1 MDIDLL
7 SKIVKELILDNDE
20 VALPGIGSFI
30 AEIVPSVFS
39 DKGYT
44 INPPYRRLSFR
55 QKGSGDENMVIDFYA
70 RCNNIDTPTASRIIR
85 EFLEE
90 MRHVLETKKSIVF
103 PGLGKLRAT
112 KENYFFFVA
121 DEDLDIYP
129 EGFGLEPISLK
140 THEETPAEV
149 SATMAALRSILNPEE
164 KEEEAATAKGEEKAA
179 ESDVETEAESGR
191 AGEPEEAAED
201 DAEEATTAPAEAN
214 ADEAESNHEEA
225 KVNAADAKMEED
237 GTNASEAET
246 PTTGT
251 EKAAPAEANTE
262 EVEAN
267 VNEPATE
274 EVNEP
279 AEVNAPAE
287 PTGDNATSA
296 GSNPLNDNDLAINAK
311 TAENAGPVE
320 NTEPEPAEVPMPDN
334 KAGVTRPATATTTT
348 SADTATTTTAT
359 TAQATS
365 QKPAGSK
372 TWQVIKWTVII
383 LVILA
388 VTALLTFIIL
398 AHIAPDF
405 IDSILYTPEELE
417 ILNL

>member
-90 MRHVLETKKSIVF
+90 MRRVLETKKSIVF

-191 AGEPEEAAED
+191 AEEPEEAETVT
-201 DAEEATTAPAEAN
+201 EETTTAPAEAN
-214 ADEAESNHEEA
+214 ADEAEANQEEA

-237 GTNASEAET
+237 GINASETET
-246 PTTGT
+246 QTTDT
-251 EKAAPAEANTE
+251 EEAAPAEANTE

-274 EVNEP
+274 EVNVT
-279 AEVNAPAE
+279 AEQTE
-287 PTGDNATSA
+287 DNATPA
-296 GSNPLNDNDLAINAK
+296 GDNPVNVNDLAANTETVDNARP
-311 TAENAGPVE
+311 AENA
-320 NTEPEPAEVPMPDN
+320 EPEPAEVPMTDN
-334 KAGVTRPATATTTT
+334 KSGATMPATTTART
-348 SADTATTTTAT
+348 
-359 TAQATS
+359 TS

-372 TWQVIKWTVII
+372 TWQVIKWTLII

>member
-90 MRHVLETKKSIVF
+90 MRRVLETKKSIVF

-164 KEEEAATAKGEEKAA
+164 AETVTEETAKAEE
-179 ESDVETEAESGR
+179 VNR
-191 AGEPEEAAED
+191 PEEATA
-201 DAEEATTAPAEAN
+201 APAEAN
-214 ADEAESNHEEA
+214 ADEAVANQEEA
-225 KVNAADAKMEED
+225 KVNAA
-237 GTNASEAET
+237 
-246 PTTGT
+246 
-251 EKAAPAEANTE
+251 
-262 EVEAN
+262 
-267 VNEPATE
+267 

-279 AEVNAPAE
+279 AEVNAPVE
-287 PTGDNATSA
+287 PTGDNATPS
-296 GSNPLNDNDLAINAK
+296 GDNPVNVNDLAANAE
-311 TAENAGPVE
+311 TAEN
-320 NTEPEPAEVPMPDN
+320 TESESAEVPMTDN
-334 KAGVTRPATATTTT
+334 KSGATMPATTTT
-348 SADTATTTTAT
+348 STAT
-359 TAQATS
+359 TAQTTS

-372 TWQVIKWTVII
+372 TWQVIKWIVII

-405 IDSILYTPEELE
+405 IDSILYTQEELE

>member
-90 MRHVLETKKSIVF
+90 MRRVLETKKSIVF

-164 KEEEAATAKGEEKAA
+164 AETVTEETAKAEE
-179 ESDVETEAESGR
+179 VNR
-191 AGEPEEAAED
+191 PEEITA
-201 DAEEATTAPAEAN
+201 APAESNAKEAVAN
-214 ADEAESNHEEA
+214 QEEA

-246 PTTGT
+246 PTTDT
-251 EKAAPAEANTE
+251 EEAAPADTNTE
-262 EVEAN
+262 EVEVN

-287 PTGDNATSA
+287 PTGGNATPA
-296 GSNPLNDNDLAINAK
+296 GDNPVNVNDLAANAK
-311 TAENAGPVE
+311 TAENAETAE
-320 NTEPEPAEVPMPDN
+320 NTKSEPSEVPMTDN
-334 KAGVTRPATATTTT
+334 KSGATMPTTTTT
-348 SADTATTTTAT
+348 STATTV
-359 TAQATS
+359 QATS
-365 QKPAGSK
+365 KKPAGSK

-405 IDSILYTPEELE
+405 IDTILYTPEELE

>member
-90 MRHVLETKKSIVF
+90 MRRVLETKKSIVF

-164 KEEEAATAKGEEKAA
+164 AETVTA
-179 ESDVETEAESGR
+179 EAE
-191 AGEPEEAAED
+191 ET
-201 DAEEATTAPAEAN
+201 TTALAEAN
-214 ADEAESNHEEA
+214 ADEAEANQEEA

-237 GTNASEAET
+237 GANASEAET
-246 PTTGT
+246 QTTET
-251 EKAAPAEANTE
+251 EEAAPAEANTE
-262 EVEAN
+262 EVE
-267 VNEPATE
+267 VN
-274 EVNEP
+274 VNEP

-287 PTGDNATSA
+287 QTEDNATPA
-296 GSNPLNDNDLAINAK
+296 GDNPVNDNDLAANAK
-311 TAENAGPVE
+311 TAENAETVE
-320 NTEPEPAEVPMPDN
+320 NTESEPAEVPMTDN
-334 KAGVTRPATATTTT
+334 KSGATMPATTTT
-348 SADTATTTTAT
+348 STAT

-405 IDSILYTPEELE
+405 IDTILYTPEELE

>member
-164 KEEEAATAKGEEKAA
+164 AETETEETAKAEE
-179 ESDVETEAESGR
+179 VNR
-191 AGEPEEAAED
+191 PEET
-201 DAEEATTAPAEAN
+201 TTAPAEGNAKEAVAN
-214 ADEAESNHEEA
+214 QEEA
-225 KVNAADAKMEED
+225 KVNAADAKMKED
-237 GTNASEAET
+237 GTNASETETQTTETAE
-246 PTTGT
+246 
-251 EKAAPAEANTE
+251 AAPAEANTE
-262 EVEAN
+262 EVDAN

-287 PTGDNATSA
+287 QTEDNATPS
-296 GSNPLNDNDLAINAK
+296 GDNPVNVNDLAANAK
-311 TAENAGPVE
+311 TDGNAETAENTKSE
-320 NTEPEPAEVPMPDN
+320 TAEVPMTDN
-334 KAGVTRPATATTTT
+334 KSGATMPATTTT
-348 SADTATTTTAT
+348 STAT

>member
-70 RCNNIDTPTASRIIR
+70 RWNNIDTPTASRIIR

-90 MRHVLETKKSIVF
+90 MRRVLETKKSIVF

-164 KEEEAATAKGEEKAA
+164 AETVTEETAKAEE
-179 ESDVETEAESGR
+179 
-191 AGEPEEAAED
+191 
-201 DAEEATTAPAEAN
+201 AEEATTASAEAN
-214 ADEAESNHEEA
+214 ADEAEANQEEA

-246 PTTGT
+246 QTAGT
-251 EKAAPAEANTE
+251 EEAAPAEANTK
-262 EVEAN
+262 EVEVN
-267 VNEPATE
+267 VNEPAE
-274 EVNEP
+274 I
-279 AEVNAPAE
+279 NAPAE
-287 PTGDNATSA
+287 PTGDNATPS
-296 GSNPLNDNDLAINAK
+296 GDNQVNVNDLAANAE
-311 TAENAGPVE
+311 TAEN
-320 NTEPEPAEVPMPDN
+320 TESEPAEVPMTDN
-334 KAGVTRPATATTTT
+334 KSGATMPATTTT
-348 SADTATTTTAT
+348 STATTV
-359 TAQATS
+359 QATS

-405 IDSILYTPEELE
+405 IDTILYTPEELE

>member
-164 KEEEAATAKGEEKAA
+164 A
-179 ESDVETEAESGR
+179 ETVT
-191 AGEPEEAAED
+191 
-201 DAEEATTAPAEAN
+201 EEATAAPAEAN
-214 ADEAESNHEEA
+214 QEEAEANQEEA

-237 GTNASEAET
+237 GTNASETET
-246 PTTGT
+246 QTAGT
-251 EKAAPAEANTE
+251 EEAAPAEANTE
-262 EVEAN
+262 EVEVN

-274 EVNEP
+274 EANEP
-279 AEVNAPAE
+279 VEVNAPAE
-287 PTGDNATSA
+287 PTEDNATPS
-296 GSNPLNDNDLAINAK
+296 GDNPVNVNDLAANAETVK
-311 TAENAGPVE
+311 NAGPAE
-320 NTEPEPAEVPMPDN
+320 NTESEPAEVPMTDN
-334 KAGVTRPATATTTT
+334 KSGATMPATTTT
-348 SADTATTTTAT
+348 STAT

-405 IDSILYTPEELE
+405 IDTILYTPEELE

>member
-164 KEEEAATAKGEEKAA
+164 AETATA
-179 ESDVETEAESGR
+179 ETAEAE
-191 AGEPEEAAED
+191 EVNKPEEAETVT
-201 DAEEATTAPAEAN
+201 EEATAASAEDNAKEAVAN
-214 ADEAESNHEEA
+214 QEEA
-225 KVNAADAKMEED
+225 KVNAAEAKMEEN
-237 GTNASEAET
+237 GTNASETET
-246 PTTGT
+246 QTADT
-251 EKAAPAEANTE
+251 EEAAPAEANTE
-262 EVEAN
+262 EVEVN
-267 VNEPATE
+267 VNEPVTE

-287 PTGDNATSA
+287 PTEDNATPS
-296 GSNPLNDNDLAINAK
+296 GDNPVNVNDLAANAE
-311 TAENAGPVE
+311 TVENAGPAE
-320 NTEPEPAEVPMPDN
+320 NTKSEPS
-334 KAGVTRPATATTTT
+334 ATTV
-348 SADTATTTTAT
+348 
-359 TAQATS
+359 QATS

>member
-90 MRHVLETKKSIVF
+90 MRRVLETKKSIVF

-179 ESDVETEAESGR
+179 ESDVKTEAESGR
-191 AGEPEEAAED
+191 AEEAAED
-201 DAEEATTAPAEAN
+201 EA
-214 ADEAESNHEEA
+214 
-225 KVNAADAKMEED
+225 
-237 GTNASEAET
+237 NASEAET
-246 PTTGT
+246 PTTDT
-251 EKAAPAEANTE
+251 EEAAPAEANTE
-262 EVEAN
+262 DVEAN

-274 EVNEP
+274 EANEP
-279 AEVNAPAE
+279 AEVNVPAE
-287 PTGDNATSA
+287 PTGDNAMPA
-296 GSNPLNDNDLAINAK
+296 DDNPVNDNDLAANAE
-311 TAENAGPVE
+311 TAENAKS
-320 NTEPEPAEVPMPDN
+320 EPAEVPMTDN
-334 KAGVTRPATATTTT
+334 KSGATMPATTTT
-348 SADTATTTTAT
+348 STATPAT
-359 TAQATS
+359 TTS

-372 TWQVIKWTVII
+372 TWQVIKWIMII

>member
-55 QKGSGDENMVIDFYA
+55 QNGSGDENMVIDFYA

-90 MRHVLETKKSIVF
+90 MRRVLETKKSIVF

-164 KEEEAATAKGEEKAA
+164 EIEEANKPAETAEATN
-179 ESDVETEAESGR
+179 
-191 AGEPEEAAED
+191 
-201 DAEEATTAPAEAN
+201 AEETTTAPAE
-214 ADEAESNHEEA
+214 
-225 KVNAADAKMEED
+225 VNAEVAETDQEKNEVNAEEADAKGAENEE
-237 GTNASEAET
+237 
-246 PTTGT
+246 
-251 EKAAPAEANTE
+251 AAPAETNAE
-262 EVEAN
+262 EV
-267 VNEPATE
+267 

-287 PTGDNATSA
+287 QTEDNATPA
-296 GSNPLNDNDLAINAK
+296 GDNPLNINDLAANAETAGNTK
-311 TAENAGPVE
+311 TVE
-320 NTEPEPAEVPMPDN
+320 NTESEPAEVPMTDN
-334 KAGVTRPATATTTT
+334 KAGATVPATTTTSTATTATATTTT
-348 SADTATTTTAT
+348 TVQT
-359 TAQATS
+359 TS

>member
-90 MRHVLETKKSIVF
+90 MRRVLETKKSIVF

-149 SATMAALRSILNPEE
+149 SATMAVLRSILNPEE
-164 KEEEAATAKGEEKAA
+164 AETATAETAKAEE
-179 ESDVETEAESGR
+179 VNR
-191 AGEPEEAAED
+191 PEET
-201 DAEEATTAPAEAN
+201 TTAPAEAN
-214 ADEAESNHEEA
+214 QEEA

-237 GTNASEAET
+237 GTNASETET
-246 PTTGT
+246 QTTDT
-251 EKAAPAEANTE
+251 EEAAPAEANAE
-262 EVEAN
+262 EAEAN
-267 VNEPATE
+267 
-274 EVNEP
+274 VNEP

-287 PTGDNATSA
+287 QTEDNATPA
-296 GSNPLNDNDLAINAK
+296 GDDPVNVNDLAANAK
-311 TAENAGPVE
+311 TVE
-320 NTEPEPAEVPMPDN
+320 NTKSE
-334 KAGVTRPATATTTT
+334 T
-348 SADTATTTTAT
+348 SAT
-359 TAQATS
+359 TARTTS
-365 QKPAGSK
+365 RKPAGSK

>member
-90 MRHVLETKKSIVF
+90 MRRVLETKKSIVF

-164 KEEEAATAKGEEKAA
+164 AETVTEETAKAEE
-179 ESDVETEAESGR
+179 VNR
-191 AGEPEEAAED
+191 PEEITA
-201 DAEEATTAPAEAN
+201 APAESNAKEAVAN
-214 ADEAESNHEEA
+214 QEEA

-237 GTNASEAET
+237 RTNASEAET
-246 PTTGT
+246 PTTDT
-251 EKAAPAEANTE
+251 EEAAPAEANTE

-296 GSNPLNDNDLAINAK
+296 GNNPLNDNDLAINAK

-334 KAGVTRPATATTTT
+334 KAGVTRPATATTTA

-359 TAQATS
+359 TVQATS

>member
-70 RCNNIDTPTASRIIR
+70 KCNNIDTPTASRIIR

-90 MRHVLETKKSIVF
+90 MRRVLETKKSIVF

-164 KEEEAATAKGEEKAA
+164 AETVTEETAKAEEVNKPEETETVTEEEAA
-179 ESDVETEAESGR
+179 
-191 AGEPEEAAED
+191 
-201 DAEEATTAPAEAN
+201 APAEGNAKEAVAN
-214 ADEAESNHEEA
+214 QEEA

-246 PTTGT
+246 PTTDT
-251 EKAAPAEANTE
+251 EEAAPAEANAE
-262 EVEAN
+262 EAEAN
-267 VNEPATE
+267 
-274 EVNEP
+274 VNEP

-287 PTGDNATSA
+287 PTGDNAKPA
-296 GSNPLNDNDLAINAK
+296 GDNPVNVNDLAANAE
-311 TAENAGPVE
+311 TAEN
-320 NTEPEPAEVPMPDN
+320 TKSEPAEVPMTDN
-334 KAGVTRPATATTTT
+334 KAGATGAATTTT
-348 SADTATTTTAT
+348 TTG
-359 TAQATS
+359 QATS

>member
-55 QKGSGDENMVIDFYA
+55 QKGSGDENMLIDFYA

-90 MRHVLETKKSIVF
+90 MRRVLETKKSIVF

-164 KEEEAATAKGEEKAA
+164 EIEEANKPAETAKA
-179 ESDVETEAESGR
+179 TN
-191 AGEPEEAAED
+191 
-201 DAEEATTAPAEAN
+201 AEEATTAPAE
-214 ADEAESNHEEA
+214 
-225 KVNAADAKMEED
+225 VNAEVAETDQEKNEVNDEEADAKGAENEEE
-237 GTNASEAET
+237 TAEANASETETQTTDTAE
-246 PTTGT
+246 
-251 EKAAPAEANTE
+251 AAPAEANTE
-262 EVEAN
+262 EVDAN
-267 VNEPATE
+267 VNEP
-274 EVNEP
+274 V
-279 AEVNAPAE
+279 EVNAPAE
-287 PTGDNATSA
+287 QTEDNATPS
-296 GSNPLNDNDLAINAK
+296 GDNPVNVNDLAANAETVK
-311 TAENAGPVE
+311 NAGPAE
-320 NTEPEPAEVPMPDN
+320 NTESEPAEVPMTDN
-334 KAGVTRPATATTTT
+334 KSGATMPATTTT
-348 SADTATTTTAT
+348 STAT
-359 TAQATS
+359 TARTTS

>member
-90 MRHVLETKKSIVF
+90 MRRVLETKKSIVF

-149 SATMAALRSILNPEE
+149 SATMAVLRSILNPEE
-164 KEEEAATAKGEEKAA
+164 A
-179 ESDVETEAESGR
+179 ETVT
-191 AGEPEEAAED
+191 
-201 DAEEATTAPAEAN
+201 EEATAASAEAN
-214 ADEAESNHEEA
+214 QEEA

-237 GTNASEAET
+237 GTNASETET
-246 PTTGT
+246 QTADT
-251 EKAAPAEANTE
+251 EEAAPAEANTE

-267 VNEPATE
+267 VN
-274 EVNEP
+274 
-279 AEVNAPAE
+279 APAE
-287 PTGDNATSA
+287 QTEDNATPA
-296 GSNPLNDNDLAINAK
+296 GDDPVNVNDLAANAE
-311 TAENAGPVE
+311 TAEN
-320 NTEPEPAEVPMPDN
+320 TESE
-334 KAGVTRPATATTTT
+334 TSATTVRT
-348 SADTATTTTAT
+348 
-359 TAQATS
+359 TS

>member
-149 SATMAALRSILNPEE
+149 SATMASLRSILNPEE
-164 KEEEAATAKGEEKAA
+164 AETVTA
-179 ESDVETEAESGR
+179 EAEEVNR
-191 AGEPEEAAED
+191 PEEAETVT
-201 DAEEATTAPAEAN
+201 EEATAPPAEAN
-214 ADEAESNHEEA
+214 ADEEEA
-225 KVNAADAKMEED
+225 NQEETKVNAADAKMEED

-246 PTTGT
+246 LTTET
-251 EKAAPAEANTE
+251 EEAAPAEANIE
-262 EVEAN
+262 EVKVKAN
-267 VNEPATE
+267 ANEPATE

-287 PTGDNATSA
+287 PTEDNAMPSGDNPV
-296 GSNPLNDNDLAINAK
+296 NVNDLATNAK
-311 TAENAGPVE
+311 TAEN
-320 NTEPEPAEVPMPDN
+320 TKSEPAEVPMTDN
-334 KAGVTRPATATTTT
+334 KAGATMPAATTTSTATTV
-348 SADTATTTTAT
+348 
-359 TAQATS
+359 QATS
-365 QKPAGSK
+365 KKPAGSK

>member
-90 MRHVLETKKSIVF
+90 MRRVLETKKSIVF

-164 KEEEAATAKGEEKAA
+164 AETVTA
-179 ESDVETEAESGR
+179 ETAEAE
-191 AGEPEEAAED
+191 ET
-201 DAEEATTAPAEAN
+201 TTAQAEAN
-214 ADEAESNHEEA
+214 I
-225 KVNAADAKMEED
+225 
-237 GTNASEAET
+237 
-246 PTTGT
+246 
-251 EKAAPAEANTE
+251 E

-267 VNEPATE
+267 VNESATE
-274 EVNEP
+274 
-279 AEVNAPAE
+279 EVNAPAE
-287 PTGDNATSA
+287 PTSDNATPS
-296 GSNPLNDNDLAINAK
+296 GDNPVNVNDLAANAE
-311 TAENAGPVE
+311 TVENAGPAE
-320 NTEPEPAEVPMPDN
+320 NTKSEPAEVPMTDN
-334 KAGVTRPATATTTT
+334 KSGATMPATTTT
-348 SADTATTTTAT
+348 STAT
-359 TAQATS
+359 TAHATS

-405 IDSILYTPEELE
+405 IDTILYTPEELE

>member
-164 KEEEAATAKGEEKAA
+164 AETVTEETAEAKE
-179 ESDVETEAESGR
+179 VNR
-191 AGEPEEAAED
+191 PEEATA
-201 DAEEATTAPAEAN
+201 APAEDNAKEALAN
-214 ADEAESNHEEA
+214 QEE
-225 KVNAADAKMEED
+225 NEGETTE
-237 GTNASEAET
+237 GNASEAET
-246 PTTGT
+246 QTTET
-251 EKAAPAEANTE
+251 EEAAPAEANTE
-262 EVEAN
+262 KVEVN
-267 VNEPATE
+267 
-274 EVNEP
+274 VNEP
-279 AEVNAPAE
+279 AEVNVPAE
-287 PTGDNATSA
+287 PTGDNATPA
-296 GSNPLNDNDLAINAK
+296 GDNPVNVNDLAANAE
-311 TAENAGPVE
+311 TVENAGPAE
-320 NTEPEPAEVPMPDN
+320 NTKSETTEVPMTDD
-334 KAGVTRPATATTTT
+334 KSGATMPATTTT
-348 SADTATTTTAT
+348 STAT
-359 TAQATS
+359 TAHATS

-372 TWQVIKWTVII
+372 IWQVIKWTVII

>member
-90 MRHVLETKKSIVF
+90 MRRVLETKKSIVF

-149 SATMAALRSILNPEE
+149 SATMAVLRSILNPEE
-164 KEEEAATAKGEEKAA
+164 AETATAETAKAEE
-179 ESDVETEAESGR
+179 VNR
-191 AGEPEEAAED
+191 PEET
-201 DAEEATTAPAEAN
+201 TTAPAEAN
-214 ADEAESNHEEA
+214 QEEA
-225 KVNAADAKMEED
+225 KVNAADAKIEED
-237 GTNASEAET
+237 GINASETET
-246 PTTGT
+246 QTTDT
-251 EKAAPAEANTE
+251 EEAAPAEANAE
-262 EVEAN
+262 EAEAN
-267 VNEPATE
+267 
-274 EVNEP
+274 VNEP

-287 PTGDNATSA
+287 PTEDNATPA
-296 GSNPLNDNDLAINAK
+296 GDNPVNVNDLAANAK
-311 TAENAGPVE
+311 TAEN
-320 NTEPEPAEVPMPDN
+320 TESEPAEVPMTDN
-334 KAGVTRPATATTTT
+334 KSGATMPATTTT
-348 SADTATTTTAT
+348 STATTVRTT
-359 TAQATS
+359 S
-365 QKPAGSK
+365 RKPAGSK

>member
-164 KEEEAATAKGEEKAA
+164 AETVTEETAKAEE
-179 ESDVETEAESGR
+179 VNR
-191 AGEPEEAAED
+191 PEEATA
-201 DAEEATTAPAEAN
+201 APAESN
-214 ADEAESNHEEA
+214 AKEAEANQEEA

-237 GTNASEAET
+237 GTNASETET
-246 PTTGT
+246 QTVGT
-251 EKAAPAEANTE
+251 EEAAPAEANTE

-287 PTGDNATSA
+287 PTGDNATPT
-296 GSNPLNDNDLAINAK
+296 GDNPVNVNDLAANAK
-311 TAENAGPVE
+311 TDGNAETAENTKSE
-320 NTEPEPAEVPMPDN
+320 TAEVPMTDN
-334 KAGVTRPATATTTT
+334 KSGATMPATTTT
-348 SADTATTTTAT
+348 STTSTAT

>member
-55 QKGSGDENMVIDFYA
+55 QNGSGDENMVIDFYA

-90 MRHVLETKKSIVF
+90 MRRVLETKKSIVF

-164 KEEEAATAKGEEKAA
+164 ETEEANKPAETAEATNAEEGTTAPAEVNAEVAETDQEKNEVNAEDANAKGAENEEETAEANA
-179 ESDVETEAESGR
+179 SEAETQTTDT
-191 AGEPEEAAED
+191 EE
-201 DAEEATTAPAEAN
+201 TAPAEAN
-214 ADEAESNHEEA
+214 A
-225 KVNAADAKMEED
+225 
-237 GTNASEAET
+237 
-246 PTTGT
+246 
-251 EKAAPAEANTE
+251 E
-262 EVEAN
+262 EVEVNA
-267 VNEPATE
+267 NEPATE

-279 AEVNAPAE
+279 AEVNVPAE
-287 PTGDNATSA
+287 QTEDNATPA
-296 GSNPLNDNDLAINAK
+296 GDNPVNVNDLATNTETAVNAE
-311 TAENAGPVE
+311 TAE
-320 NTEPEPAEVPMPDN
+320 NTEPEQAEVPMTDN
-334 KAGVTRPATATTTT
+334 KAGATVPATTTTSTATTATATTTT
-348 SADTATTTTAT
+348 TV
-359 TAQATS
+359 QATS

>member
-90 MRHVLETKKSIVF
+90 MRRVLETKKSIVF

-121 DEDLDIYP
+121 NEDLDIYP

-164 KEEEAATAKGEEKAA
+164 EIEEADKPAETAEATN
-179 ESDVETEAESGR
+179 
-191 AGEPEEAAED
+191 
-201 DAEEATTAPAEAN
+201 AEEATTAPAKVN
-214 ADEAESNHEEA
+214 AEVAESNQAENE
-225 KVNAADAKMEED
+225 VNAEEADAKGAENEEE
-237 GTNASEAET
+237 TAEVNASEAET
-246 PTTGT
+246 QTTET
-251 EKAAPAEANTE
+251 EEAAPAEAN
-262 EVEAN
+262 A
-267 VNEPATE
+267 NEPATE

-279 AEVNAPAE
+279 AEVNATAE
-287 PTGDNATSA
+287 LDGDNVTPA
-296 GSNPLNDNDLAINAK
+296 GDNQLNVNDLASNTETAGNTK
-311 TAENAGPVE
+311 TAEN
-320 NTEPEPAEVPMPDN
+320 TKSEPAEVPMTDN
-334 KAGVTRPATATTTT
+334 KPGATMPATTTT
-348 SADTATTTTAT
+348 STAT

>member
-149 SATMAALRSILNPEE
+149 SATMAVLRSILNPEE
-164 KEEEAATAKGEEKAA
+164 AETATAETAKAEE
-179 ESDVETEAESGR
+179 VNR
-191 AGEPEEAAED
+191 PEET
-201 DAEEATTAPAEAN
+201 TTAPAEAN
-214 ADEAESNHEEA
+214 QEEA
-225 KVNAADAKMEED
+225 TVNAADAKMEED
-237 GTNASEAET
+237 GTNASETET
-246 PTTGT
+246 QTTDT
-251 EKAAPAEANTE
+251 EEAAPAKANAEEAEAN
-262 EVEAN
+262 
-267 VNEPATE
+267 
-274 EVNEP
+274 VNEP

-287 PTGDNATSA
+287 PTEDNATPA
-296 GSNPLNDNDLAINAK
+296 GDNPVNVNDLAANAK
-311 TAENAGPVE
+311 TVE
-320 NTEPEPAEVPMPDN
+320 NTKSE
-334 KAGVTRPATATTTT
+334 T
-348 SADTATTTTAT
+348 SAT
-359 TAQATS
+359 TARTTS
-365 QKPAGSK
+365 RKPAGSK

>member
-55 QKGSGDENMVIDFYA
+55 QKESGDENMVIDFYA

-179 ESDVETEAESGR
+179 ESRRAEK
-191 AGEPEEAAED
+191 PEEAAED
-201 DAEEATTAPAEAN
+201 EAEEATTAPAPAEAN
-214 ADEAESNHEEA
+214 ADEAETNQEEA

-237 GTNASEAET
+237 GTNASETET
-246 PTTGT
+246 QTTET
-251 EKAAPAEANTE
+251 EEAAPADTNTE

-274 EVNEP
+274 EVN
-279 AEVNAPAE
+279 VPAE
-287 PTGDNATSA
+287 PTGDNATPA
-296 GSNPLNDNDLAINAK
+296 GDNPVNVNDLAANAK
-311 TAENAGPVE
+311 TAENAKS
-320 NTEPEPAEVPMPDN
+320 EPAEVPMTDN
-334 KAGVTRPATATTTT
+334 KSGATMPATTTT
-348 SADTATTTTAT
+348 STAT

-365 QKPAGSK
+365 QKPVGSK

>member
-90 MRHVLETKKSIVF
+90 MRRVLETKKSIVF

-149 SATMAALRSILNPEE
+149 SATMAALRSIL
-164 KEEEAATAKGEEKAA
+164 K
-179 ESDVETEAESGR
+179 
-191 AGEPEEAAED
+191 PEEAETVTAET
-201 DAEEATTAPAEAN
+201 TTAPAEAN
-214 ADEAESNHEEA
+214 QEEA

-237 GTNASEAET
+237 GTNASETET
-246 PTTGT
+246 HQATDT
-251 EKAAPAEANTE
+251 EEAAPAEANAE
-262 EVEAN
+262 EAEAN
-267 VNEPATE
+267 
-274 EVNEP
+274 VNEP

-287 PTGDNATSA
+287 QTEDNATPA
-296 GSNPLNDNDLAINAK
+296 GDNPVYVNDLAANAE
-311 TAENAGPVE
+311 TVDNAGPAENA
-320 NTEPEPAEVPMPDN
+320 EPEPAEVPMTDN
-334 KAGVTRPATATTTT
+334 KSGATMPATTTT
-348 SADTATTTTAT
+348 STATTV
-359 TAQATS
+359 QDTS

>member
-90 MRHVLETKKSIVF
+90 MRRVLETKKSIVF

-164 KEEEAATAKGEEKAA
+164 EIEEANKPAETAEATN
-179 ESDVETEAESGR
+179 
-191 AGEPEEAAED
+191 
-201 DAEEATTAPAEAN
+201 AEEATTAPAE
-214 ADEAESNHEEA
+214 
-225 KVNAADAKMEED
+225 VNAEVAETDQEKNEVNDEEADAKGAKNEEE
-237 GTNASEAET
+237 TAEANASETETQTTDTAE
-246 PTTGT
+246 
-251 EKAAPAEANTE
+251 AAPAEANTE
-262 EVEAN
+262 EVDAN
-267 VNEPATE
+267 
-274 EVNEP
+274 VNEP

-287 PTGDNATSA
+287 QTEDNATPS
-296 GSNPLNDNDLAINAK
+296 GDNPVNVNDLAANAE
-311 TAENAGPVE
+311 TAENAGPAE
-320 NTEPEPAEVPMPDN
+320 NTKSEPAEVPTTDN
-334 KAGVTRPATATTTT
+334 KSGATMPATTTT
-348 SADTATTTTAT
+348 STATTV
-359 TAQATS
+359 QATS

>member
-70 RCNNIDTPTASRIIR
+70 CCNNIDTPTASRIIR

-90 MRHVLETKKSIVF
+90 MRRVLETKKSIVF

-179 ESDVETEAESGR
+179 ESGR
-191 AGEPEEAAED
+191 AEEAAED
-201 DAEEATTAPAEAN
+201 EAEEATTAPADTN
-214 ADEAESNHEEA
+214 AEET
-225 KVNAADAKMEED
+225 DAKMAEAKA
-237 GTNASEAET
+237 NASETET
-246 PTTGT
+246 QTAGT
-251 EKAAPAEANTE
+251 EEAAPAEANTE
-262 EVEAN
+262 DVEAN

-287 PTGDNATSA
+287 QTEDNATPS
-296 GSNPLNDNDLAINAK
+296 GDNPVNDNDLAANAE
-311 TAENAGPVE
+311 TAEK
-320 NTEPEPAEVPMPDN
+320 TEPEPAEVPMTDN
-334 KAGVTRPATATTTT
+334 KSGATMPATTTT
-348 SADTATTTTAT
+348 STATTV
-359 TAQATS
+359 QATS

>member
-164 KEEEAATAKGEEKAA
+164 EIEEANKPAETAEATN
-179 ESDVETEAESGR
+179 
-191 AGEPEEAAED
+191 
-201 DAEEATTAPAEAN
+201 AEEATTAPAE
-214 ADEAESNHEEA
+214 
-225 KVNAADAKMEED
+225 VNAEVAETDQEKNEVNDEEADAKGAENEEE
-237 GTNASEAET
+237 TAEANASETETQTTDTAE
-246 PTTGT
+246 
-251 EKAAPAEANTE
+251 AAPAEANTE
-262 EVEAN
+262 EVDAN
-267 VNEPATE
+267 
-274 EVNEP
+274 VNEP

-287 PTGDNATSA
+287 PTEDNATPS
-296 GSNPLNDNDLAINAK
+296 GDNPVNVNDLAANAETVK
-311 TAENAGPVE
+311 NAGPAE
-320 NTEPEPAEVPMPDN
+320 NTESEPAEVPMTDN
-334 KAGVTRPATATTTT
+334 KSGATMPATTTT
-348 SADTATTTTAT
+348 STST
-359 TAQATS
+359 TAQTTS
-365 QKPAGSK
+365 RKPAGNK
-372 TWQVIKWTVII
+372 TWQVIKWTLII

>member
-55 QKGSGDENMVIDFYA
+55 QKGSGDENIVIDFYA
-70 RCNNIDTPTASRIIR
+70 KCNNIDTPTASRIIR

-164 KEEEAATAKGEEKAA
+164 AETVTEETSKAEEVNK
-179 ESDVETEAESGR
+179 
-191 AGEPEEAAED
+191 PEE
-201 DAEEATTAPAEAN
+201 TTAAPADSNAKEAVAN
-214 ADEAESNHEEA
+214 QEEA

-246 PTTGT
+246 PTTDT
-251 EKAAPAEANTE
+251 EEAAPADTNTE
-262 EVEAN
+262 EVETN

-279 AEVNAPAE
+279 AEVNAPEE
-287 PTGDNATSA
+287 PTGDKAMPA
-296 GSNPLNDNDLAINAK
+296 GDNPVNDNDLAANTE
-311 TAENAGPVE
+311 TAEN
-320 NTEPEPAEVPMPDN
+320 TKSEPAEVPMTDN
-334 KAGVTRPATATTTT
+334 KSGATMPATTTT
-348 SADTATTTTAT
+348 STTTTV
-359 TAQATS
+359 QASS

>member
-55 QKGSGDENMVIDFYA
+55 QKGSGDENMLIDFYA

-164 KEEEAATAKGEEKAA
+164 AETVTA
-179 ESDVETEAESGR
+179 EAE
-191 AGEPEEAAED
+191 ET
-201 DAEEATTAPAEAN
+201 TTAPAEAN
-214 ADEAESNHEEA
+214 ADEAEANQEEA

-237 GTNASEAET
+237 GTNASETET
-246 PTTGT
+246 KTTDT
-251 EKAAPAEANTE
+251 EEAAPAEANTE
-262 EVEAN
+262 EVEVN
-267 VNEPATE
+267 VNEPVTE

-287 PTGDNATSA
+287 PTEDNATPS
-296 GSNPLNDNDLAINAK
+296 GDNPVNVNDLAANAE
-311 TAENAGPVE
+311 TVENAGPAE
-320 NTEPEPAEVPMPDN
+320 NTESEPAEVPMTDN
-334 KAGVTRPATATTTT
+334 KSGATMPATTTT
-348 SADTATTTTAT
+348 STAT

-372 TWQVIKWTVII
+372 TWHVIKWTVII

>member
-90 MRHVLETKKSIVF
+90 MRRVLETKKSIVF

-164 KEEEAATAKGEEKAA
+164 KEEEAATAKGEE
-179 ESDVETEAESGR
+179 T
-191 AGEPEEAAED
+191 
-201 DAEEATTAPAEAN
+201 TTAPAEAN
-214 ADEAESNHEEA
+214 QEET

-237 GTNASEAET
+237 EANASEAET

-251 EKAAPAEANTE
+251 EEAAPAEANTE

-274 EVNEP
+274 EVNKP
-279 AEVNAPAE
+279 AEVNVPAE
-287 PTGDNATSA
+287 QTEDNATPA
-296 GSNPLNDNDLAINAK
+296 GDNPVNVNNLAANAE
-311 TAENAGPVE
+311 TVE
-320 NTEPEPAEVPMPDN
+320 NTESEPAEVPMTDN
-334 KAGVTRPATATTTT
+334 KSGATMPATTTT
-348 SADTATTTTAT
+348 STAT
-359 TAQATS
+359 TAQTTS

-372 TWQVIKWTVII
+372 TWQVIKWIVII

-405 IDSILYTPEELE
+405 IDTILYTPEELE

>member
-149 SATMAALRSILNPEE
+149 SATMAALRSILNPEGAKTVTAETAKAEEVNRPE
-164 KEEEAATAKGEEKAA
+164 KATA
-179 ESDVETEAESGR
+179 
-191 AGEPEEAAED
+191 
-201 DAEEATTAPAEAN
+201 APAEGN
-214 ADEAESNHEEA
+214 AKEAETNQEEA

-246 PTTGT
+246 QTTET
-251 EKAAPAEANTE
+251 EEAAPAEANTE

-267 VNEPATE
+267 VNEPA
-274 EVNEP
+274 EVNVPAEQTEDNATPSGDNPVNVNDLAANAETAENTESEP
-279 AEVNAPAE
+279 AEVQM
-287 PTGDNATSA
+287 T
-296 GSNPLNDNDLAINAK
+296 
-311 TAENAGPVE
+311 
-320 NTEPEPAEVPMPDN
+320 DN
-334 KAGVTRPATATTTT
+334 KSGATMPATTTT
-348 SADTATTTTAT
+348 STAT

-405 IDSILYTPEELE
+405 IDTILYTPEELE

>member
-164 KEEEAATAKGEEKAA
+164 EIEEANKPAETAEATN
-179 ESDVETEAESGR
+179 
-191 AGEPEEAAED
+191 
-201 DAEEATTAPAEAN
+201 AEEATTAPAE
-214 ADEAESNHEEA
+214 
-225 KVNAADAKMEED
+225 VNAEVAETDQEKNEVNDEEADAKGAENEEE
-237 GTNASEAET
+237 TAEANASETETQTTDTAE
-246 PTTGT
+246 
-251 EKAAPAEANTE
+251 AAPAEANTE
-262 EVEAN
+262 EVDAN
-267 VNEPATE
+267 
-274 EVNEP
+274 VNEP

-287 PTGDNATSA
+287 QTEDNATPS
-296 GSNPLNDNDLAINAK
+296 GDNPVNVNDLAANAE
-311 TAENAGPVE
+311 TAGNAGPAE
-320 NTEPEPAEVPMPDN
+320 NTKSEPAEVPMTDN
-334 KAGVTRPATATTTT
+334 KSGATMPATTTT
-348 SADTATTTTAT
+348 STATTV
-359 TAQATS
+359 QATS

-372 TWQVIKWTVII
+372 TWQVIKWTMII

>member
-164 KEEEAATAKGEEKAA
+164 AETVTAETAEAEEVNRPEKATA
-179 ESDVETEAESGR
+179 
-191 AGEPEEAAED
+191 
-201 DAEEATTAPAEAN
+201 APAEGN
-214 ADEAESNHEEA
+214 AKEAETNHEEA
-225 KVNAADAKMEED
+225 KVNAADAKMKED
-237 GTNASEAET
+237 GTNASETET
-246 PTTGT
+246 QTAGT
-251 EKAAPAEANTE
+251 EEAAPAEANTE
-262 EVEAN
+262 EVEVN
-267 VNEPATE
+267 VNEPVTE
-274 EVNEP
+274 
-279 AEVNAPAE
+279 EVNAPAE
-287 PTGDNATSA
+287 VNVPAEQTEDNATPTGDNPV
-296 GSNPLNDNDLAINAK
+296 NINDLAVNAE
-311 TAENAGPVE
+311 TAENAKS
-320 NTEPEPAEVPMPDN
+320 EPAEVPMTDN
-334 KAGVTRPATATTTT
+334 KSGATMPATTTT
-348 SADTATTTTAT
+348 STATTVKT
-359 TAQATS
+359 TS

>member
-55 QKGSGDENMVIDFYA
+55 QKGSGNENMVIDFYA

-164 KEEEAATAKGEEKAA
+164 AETATA
-179 ESDVETEAESGR
+179 ETAEAEEVNR
-191 AGEPEEAAED
+191 PEEAETVT
-201 DAEEATTAPAEAN
+201 EEATAAPAEDNAKEAVAN
-214 ADEAESNHEEA
+214 QEEA

-237 GTNASEAET
+237 GANASETET
-246 PTTGT
+246 QTVGT
-251 EKAAPAEANTE
+251 EEAAPAEANTE
-262 EVEAN
+262 EVEVN
-267 VNEPATE
+267 VNEPVTE

-287 PTGDNATSA
+287 PTEDNAMPAGDNPV
-296 GSNPLNDNDLAINAK
+296 NVNVLAANAK
-311 TAENAGPVE
+311 TAENAETAE
-320 NTEPEPAEVPMPDN
+320 NTKSEPAEVPMTDN
-334 KAGVTRPATATTTT
+334 KSGATVPATTTT
-348 SADTATTTTAT
+348 STAT

-405 IDSILYTPEELE
+405 IDTILYTPEELE

>member
-70 RCNNIDTPTASRIIR
+70 KCNNIDTPTASRIIR

-164 KEEEAATAKGEEKAA
+164 AETVTAKGEEKAA
-179 ESDVETEAESGR
+179 ESDVETKAESGR
-191 AGEPEEAAED
+191 AEEPEEAAED
-201 DAEEATTAPAEAN
+201 EAEEATTAPAN
-214 ADEAESNHEEA
+214 TNQ
-225 KVNAADAKMEED
+225 EED

-246 PTTGT
+246 PTTDT
-251 EKAAPAEANTE
+251 EEAAPAEANTE
-262 EVEAN
+262 EVEVN

-279 AEVNAPAE
+279 AEVNVPAE
-287 PTGDNATSA
+287 QTEDNATPA
-296 GSNPLNDNDLAINAK
+296 GNNPVNVNDLAANAK
-311 TAENAGPVE
+311 TAENAE
-320 NTEPEPAEVPMPDN
+320 TAEKTEPEPAEVPMTDN
-334 KAGVTRPATATTTT
+334 KSGATMPATTTT
-348 SADTATTTTAT
+348 STATTAT
-359 TAQATS
+359 TVHATS

-372 TWQVIKWTVII
+372 TWQVIKWTMII

>member
-90 MRHVLETKKSIVF
+90 MRRVLETKKSIVF

-149 SATMAALRSILNPEE
+149 SATMAVLRSILNPEE
-164 KEEEAATAKGEEKAA
+164 AETATAETAKAEE
-179 ESDVETEAESGR
+179 VNR
-191 AGEPEEAAED
+191 PEET
-201 DAEEATTAPAEAN
+201 TTAPAEAN
-214 ADEAESNHEEA
+214 QEEA
-225 KVNAADAKMEED
+225 TVNAADAKMEED
-237 GTNASEAET
+237 GTNASETET
-246 PTTGT
+246 QTTDT
-251 EKAAPAEANTE
+251 EEAAPAEANAE
-262 EVEAN
+262 EAEAN
-267 VNEPATE
+267 
-274 EVNEP
+274 VNEP

-287 PTGDNATSA
+287 QTEDNATPA
-296 GSNPLNDNDLAINAK
+296 GDNPVNVNDLAANAK
-311 TAENAGPVE
+311 TVENAGPAE
-320 NTEPEPAEVPMPDN
+320 NTKSEPAEVPMTDN
-334 KAGVTRPATATTTT
+334 KSGATMPATTTT
-348 SADTATTTTAT
+348 STAT
-359 TAQATS
+359 TARTTS
-365 QKPAGSK
+365 RKPAGSK

>member
-70 RCNNIDTPTASRIIR
+70 RCNNIDNPTASRIIR

-90 MRHVLETKKSIVF
+90 MRRVLETKKSIVF

-164 KEEEAATAKGEEKAA
+164 AETVTAETAKAEEVNK
-179 ESDVETEAESGR
+179 
-191 AGEPEEAAED
+191 PEEAETVT
-201 DAEEATTAPAEAN
+201 EEATATPAEAN
-214 ADEAESNHEEA
+214 ADKAEANQEEA

-237 GTNASEAET
+237 GINASETET
-246 PTTGT
+246 KTAGI
-251 EKAAPAEANTE
+251 EEAAPAEANTE
-262 EVEAN
+262 EVE
-267 VNEPATE
+267 VN
-274 EVNEP
+274 VNEP

-287 PTGDNATSA
+287 QTEDNATPS
-296 GSNPLNDNDLAINAK
+296 GDNPVNVNDLAANAK
-311 TAENAGPVE
+311 TAENAETVE
-320 NTEPEPAEVPMPDN
+320 NTEPEPAEVPMTDD
-334 KAGVTRPATATTTT
+334 KSGATMPATTTT
-348 SADTATTTTAT
+348 STAT

-405 IDSILYTPEELE
+405 IDTILYTPEELE

>member
-90 MRHVLETKKSIVF
+90 MRRVLETKKSIVF

-164 KEEEAATAKGEEKAA
+164 ETEEANKPAETAE
-179 ESDVETEAESGR
+179 VTNT
-191 AGEPEEAAED
+191 
-201 DAEEATTAPAEAN
+201 EEATTAPAE
-214 ADEAESNHEEA
+214 
-225 KVNAADAKMEED
+225 VNAEVAETNQAENEEE
-237 GTNASEAET
+237 TAEVNASEAET
-246 PTTGT
+246 QTTDT
-251 EKAAPAEANTE
+251 EEAAPAEANTE

-267 VNEPATE
+267 ANEPATE

-279 AEVNAPAE
+279 AEVNAAAE
-287 PTGDNATSA
+287 PTGDNATPA
-296 GSNPLNDNDLAINAK
+296 GDNPMNINDLEANAK
-311 TAENAGPVE
+311 TDGNTETAE
-320 NTEPEPAEVPMPDN
+320 NTESEPAEVPMPDN
-334 KAGVTRPATATTTT
+334 KAGATVPATTSTSTATTATATTT
-348 SADTATTTTAT
+348 T

>member
-90 MRHVLETKKSIVF
+90 MRRVLETKKSIVF

-164 KEEEAATAKGEEKAA
+164 KIEEVNKPAEAI
-179 ESDVETEAESGR
+179 
-191 AGEPEEAAED
+191 EAAEAE
-201 DAEEATTAPAEAN
+201 AEETTTAPAEAN
-214 ADEAESNHEEA
+214 A
-225 KVNAADAKMEED
+225 
-237 GTNASEAET
+237 SEA
-246 PTTGT
+246 GT
-251 EKAAPAEANTE
+251 QTADTEEAAPAEANTE

-274 EVNEP
+274 EVN
-279 AEVNAPAE
+279 ATAE
-287 PTGDNATSA
+287 PTGDNATPS
-296 GSNPLNDNDLAINAK
+296 GDNPVNVNDLAANAE
-311 TAENAGPVE
+311 TAVNTETAVNAETAE
-320 NTEPEPAEVPMPDN
+320 NTEPEPAEVPMTDN
-334 KAGVTRPATATTTT
+334 KAGATEAATTTTSTATTATATTTT
-348 SADTATTTTAT
+348 TV
-359 TAQATS
+359 QATS
-365 QKPAGSK
+365 QKPACSK
-372 TWQVIKWTVII
+372 IWQVIKWTVII